1 MSRDGIISSFVAYI
15 GNGRAL
21 RMAIAA
27 LASVAMLVPL
37 VLTALVMPAYADE
50 GGSADAAPIAASTY
64 TPDDTVSV
72 RLVSDGTHSGPGTE
86 CFINS
91 KNGYA
96 VGDNDAN
103 DGVVCSDDTVSYAYQ
118 VSFLPGPKRTVTVQ
132 FGQNGKGDKL
142 YYADFGQA
150 CTSSSVVSAKWD
162 GAKATCTYS
171 VPRGAVATLT
181 GNASVRAKDTAGVNV
196 ADNGV
201 IATLRNGEYK
211 NTSTAEPVTVV
222 SAPLADLTIDAV
234 STPRPS
240 RYYTQSAQGNGA
252 FNLEPYALK
261 MDGYSSAGATASGQW
276 HTDID
281 VSDFPAGTTWTFDGK
296 PLTVQDGKLKDL
308 RGTGSKPLQYTLP
321 AGAYPTKDG
330 EGAKSYSLHLLP
342 YDDSFQAG
350 DQKNVKDPGTDEPSS
365 FNTANTTVNGASV
378 HALQGVN
385 YPNNNWGSATFAYEP
400 EPPEDIWRYDVY
412 APRDRNKTIFEDGN
426 RYWYDG
432 YSWDAQGGNLHY
444 TDADFRS
451 VTMDNDMYSKITINA
466 NAITDG
472 TNASQVVAGDTWN
485 YLDQSDDDNYQS
497 AYYDSRNKVVVK
509 VGGQVLDPSKYT
521 VQWRTVPKGSAND
534 ANNLN
539 DTVKGA
545 SAWVESDYPP
555 ADLVGPSE
563 RDKAIQYRVLFN
575 DNAFVTGNGG
585 QTVTIQAPL
594 KARNDYDTAN
604 DNGKLLNS
612 SGTVDILGK
621 PASEGVTSGSW
632 GQWEYTEP
640 LAFPVDPTIRAN
652 IQADGSPVLA
662 ADREG
667 NQQSYY
673 TTNWVLND
681 TVASP
686 TKADGNTVETTL
698 TFARGPKGGMVFDVS
713 SFKLTSGSGWTVE
726 NIDTANGIVTL
737 KNTAVTLTQGY
748 DSNRQYTWLVGQV
761 KFSVNT
767 IPNISSGVD
776 ADGKDEI
783 ITGTVHEHSKLTAPD
798 VASFQ
803 PAKPSESDSSA
814 SQSMDSINGVSA
826 MIQSN
831 RRKAEIGDDLSF
843 TATLNAGHLSDGT
856 DWSQVIVLPR
866 KGDSELMK
874 QVATN
879 NGQDIQ
885 CDTKTNTD
893 AKGIYDG
900 YCGSDYTGDYTLH
913 SLKFDTFKPGTKVY
927 YTTSGKVDLSE
938 KNEQPTDVVW
948 HELTIGT
955 DGTVQGDIPAGI
967 TGLKVEGTGNISDT
981 QSAGFKMTYELTPTG
996 NKKGDVYLSWMGDPD
1011 TPAQTD
1017 DPTTAD
1023 KDEAHITPWPDQAE
1037 IVSSNVEGIVWND
1050 ADADGVVDDGEER
1063 YSGVT
1068 VQLQRKKG
1076 DGWEKVDETTTNKN
1090 GAYRFE
1096 NLHSTVTDNDRYVW
1110 RTALVKV
1117 ERAADS
1123 DEVAAIDGKTD
1134 GKDGT
1139 LEASITNRFNV
1150 AKQTTQTFSY
1160 PDSYGKDSAADAA
1173 VTIPMDATVKN
1184 VNYGFR
1190 GNKVDLKLDK
1200 GKSTVSDNGDGTAT
1214 VNWDVTVKNNGQNAI
1229 RNARLSDRMSASAVG
1244 VQATLDYQ
1252 KLIPGHKITGA
1263 IGRNPGYWIEGSLVY
1278 GADGAWVVK
1287 SYSNYG
1293 ATLNIVKDASGNALT
1308 GISGAI
1314 GEAPYDY
1321 SKGSLVYGAD
1331 GVWLVKPDGSTLE
1344 VKGADGNMLRGVSGA
1359 TGYSPLT
1366 VSGSLVFNADGVW
1379 MVRGDGSAVE
1389 VKDADGNA
1397 LEGVSGATGDQPG
1410 TFVYGSLVYGADGAW
1425 LVNEDGL
1432 ATAVSD
1438 GGVPLRD
1445 ISGATGSEPGR
1456 SSGSLVYGADGVWL
1470 VRSDGST
1477 LAVKD
1482 ADGNTL
1488 RGVSGATGEAPGT
1501 SSSGSLVYGADGA
1514 WLVDQNGFATVVK
1527 RGSDPLKNISGATG
1541 NAPLYSSED
1550 RGPLM
1555 YGTDGVWLVDK
1566 MGRTY
1571 SVGMA
1576 TAEDGTRYSIFAD
1589 RYETIASQSIT
1600 PTSTLAE
1607 TDTKAK
1613 PNTDWVRRTYTLP
1626 DLQPGKTVT
1635 IHFTATVV
1643 KTKVQQILGNQ
1654 AWISSADDIDGAK
1667 IVDRG
1672 GITAYEGKKDGK
1684 DLVPTTSD
1692 ASATADSAAWGVPG
1706 FPKLPAK
1713 GPDDK
1718 DTDYDADGIV
1728 GTTDGKNTVGLN
1740 RNGIDGADTP
1750 IGRNGDPVDDLAD
1763 QTPAAIP
1770 AGDTTYNGAI
1780 SGTAWYDNG
1789 YKDCTLDG
1797 SGHTSC
1803 TLDPAV
1809 TDSDSLRNN
1818 GVGGTA
1824 VKPTAGAEMRADG
1837 ITVQVVSQKLGKVV
1851 GETVTDRNGR
1861 WTIKNL
1867 DPGDSYEVHYGILGW
1882 KHDGRTW
1889 SAVDANVKKGDDGNP
1904 IDDPDDSD
1912 VLADGYVVRNVVA
1925 KEVTDAAPYGADGNA
1940 DAGLRIVDAS
1950 IQLIKGG
1957 NKMTADTDTGD
1968 KDDDT
1973 IHGTKRL
1980 QKDTP
1985 TATDQVAP
1993 TGCGAPTTMGRV
2005 DDGDGDPRTH
2015 AYATCITNNGNL
2027 PLTNIALSDET
2038 LQGNAAVIGSTF
2050 LYYPDGATPDTDP
2063 THSYQIRDGHIAQV
2077 VTDASGKEISVTPVT
2092 LQPGGKLAGTVHVVF
2107 TNRGDAGSAA
2117 TKDTHADRMTVTAGV
2132 VVGQDPD
2139 GSPTIGDEVTDK
2151 DRLTTRYEFKN
2162 PLDLTVKKVSATD
2175 HDQALQGAVMAVNS
2189 CKTLSDLPAEDVAG
2203 QCGSEVGT
2211 FTTGKNGTFSV
2222 PSLDAGVY
2230 RITEKTAPSGFA
2242 KPDGAWYVR
2251 VSYGDDAKPSV
2262 EAVAIG
2268 DGMPAIFVPST
2279 GSGDE
2284 GDTDWGTV
2292 RIENQPLISALPL
2305 SGGDLRRIQML
2316 TLPLALVLTMLAGA
2330 IYHEWRRRKPVQLL

>member
-1 MSRDGIISSFVAYI
+1 
-15 GNGRAL
+15 
-21 RMAIAA
+21 
-27 LASVAMLVPL
+27 
-37 VLTALVMPAYADE
+37 
-50 GGSADAAPIAASTY
+50 
-64 TPDDTVSV
+64 
-72 RLVSDGTHSGPGTE
+72 
-86 CFINS
+86 
-91 KNGYA
+91 
-96 VGDNDAN
+96 
-103 DGVVCSDDTVSYAYQ
+103 
-118 VSFLPGPKRTVTVQ
+118 
-132 FGQNGKGDKL
+132 
-142 YYADFGQA
+142 
-150 CTSSSVVSAKWD
+150 
-162 GAKATCTYS
+162 
-171 VPRGAVATLT
+171 
-181 GNASVRAKDTAGVNV
+181 
-196 ADNGV
+196 
-201 IATLRNGEYK
+201 
-211 NTSTAEPVTVV
+211 
-222 SAPLADLTIDAV
+222 
-234 STPRPS
+234 
-240 RYYTQSAQGNGA
+240 
-252 FNLEPYALK
+252 
-261 MDGYSSAGATASGQW
+261 
-276 HTDID
+276 
-281 VSDFPAGTTWTFDGK
+281 
-296 PLTVQDGKLKDL
+296 
-308 RGTGSKPLQYTLP
+308 
-321 AGAYPTKDG
+321 
-330 EGAKSYSLHLLP
+330 
-342 YDDSFQAG
+342 
-350 DQKNVKDPGTDEPSS
+350 
-365 FNTANTTVNGASV
+365 
-378 HALQGVN
+378 
-385 YPNNNWGSATFAYEP
+385 
-400 EPPEDIWRYDVY
+400 
-412 APRDRNKTIFEDGN
+412 
-426 RYWYDG
+426 
-432 YSWDAQGGNLHY
+432 
-444 TDADFRS
+444 
-451 VTMDNDMYSKITINA
+451 
-466 NAITDG
+466 
-472 TNASQVVAGDTWN
+472 
-485 YLDQSDDDNYQS
+485 
-497 AYYDSRNKVVVK
+497 
-509 VGGQVLDPSKYT
+509 
-521 VQWRTVPKGSAND
+521 
-534 ANNLN
+534 
-539 DTVKGA
+539 
-545 SAWVESDYPP
+545 
-555 ADLVGPSE
+555 
-563 RDKAIQYRVLFN
+563 
-575 DNAFVTGNGG
+575 
-585 QTVTIQAPL
+585 
-594 KARNDYDTAN
+594 
-604 DNGKLLNS
+604 
-612 SGTVDILGK
+612 
-621 PASEGVTSGSW
+621 
-632 GQWEYTEP
+632 
-640 LAFPVDPTIRAN
+640 
-652 IQADGSPVLA
+652 
-662 ADREG
+662 
-667 NQQSYY
+667 
-673 TTNWVLND
+673 
-681 TVASP
+681 
-686 TKADGNTVETTL
+686 
-698 TFARGPKGGMVFDVS
+698 
-713 SFKLTSGSGWTVE
+713 
-726 NIDTANGIVTL
+726 
-737 KNTAVTLTQGY
+737 
-748 DSNRQYTWLVGQV
+748 
-761 KFSVNT
+761 
-767 IPNISSGVD
+767 
-776 ADGKDEI
+776 
-783 ITGTVHEHSKLTAPD
+783 
-798 VASFQ
+798 
-803 PAKPSESDSSA
+803 
-814 SQSMDSINGVSA
+814 
-826 MIQSN
+826 
-831 RRKAEIGDDLSF
+831 
-843 TATLNAGHLSDGT
+843 
-856 DWSQVIVLPR
+856 
-866 KGDSELMK
+866 
-874 QVATN
+874 
-879 NGQDIQ
+879 
-885 CDTKTNTD
+885 
-893 AKGIYDG
+893 
-900 YCGSDYTGDYTLH
+900 
-913 SLKFDTFKPGTKVY
+913 
-927 YTTSGKVDLSE
+927 
-938 KNEQPTDVVW
+938 
-948 HELTIGT
+948 
-955 DGTVQGDIPAGI
+955 
-967 TGLKVEGTGNISDT
+967 
-981 QSAGFKMTYELTPTG
+981 
-996 NKKGDVYLSWMGDPD
+996 
-1011 TPAQTD
+1011 
-1017 DPTTAD
+1017 
-1023 KDEAHITPWPDQAE
+1023 
-1037 IVSSNVEGIVWND
+1037 
-1050 ADADGVVDDGEER
+1050 
-1063 YSGVT
+1063 
-1068 VQLQRKKG
+1068 
-1076 DGWEKVDETTTNKN
+1076 
-1090 GAYRFE
+1090 
-1096 NLHSTVTDNDRYVW
+1096 
-1110 RTALVKV
+1110 
-1117 ERAADS
+1117 
-1123 DEVAAIDGKTD
+1123 
-1134 GKDGT
+1134 
-1139 LEASITNRFNV
+1139 
-1150 AKQTTQTFSY
+1150 
-1160 PDSYGKDSAADAA
+1160 
-1173 VTIPMDATVKN
+1173 
-1184 VNYGFR
+1184 
-1190 GNKVDLKLDK
+1190 
-1200 GKSTVSDNGDGTAT
+1200 
-1214 VNWDVTVKNNGQNAI
+1214 
-1229 RNARLSDRMSASAVG
+1229 
-1244 VQATLDYQ
+1244 
-1252 KLIPGHKITGA
+1252 
-1263 IGRNPGYWIEGSLVY
+1263 
-1278 GADGAWVVK
+1278 
-1287 SYSNYG
+1287 
-1293 ATLNIVKDASGNALT
+1293 
-1308 GISGAI
+1308 
-1314 GEAPYDY
+1314 
-1321 SKGSLVYGAD
+1321 
-1331 GVWLVKPDGSTLE
+1331 
-1344 VKGADGNMLRGVSGA
+1344 
-1359 TGYSPLT
+1359 
-1366 VSGSLVFNADGVW
+1366 
-1379 MVRGDGSAVE
+1379 
-1389 VKDADGNA
+1389 
-1397 LEGVSGATGDQPG
+1397 
-1410 TFVYGSLVYGADGAW
+1410 
-1425 LVNEDGL
+1425 
-1432 ATAVSD
+1432 
-1438 GGVPLRD
+1438 
-1445 ISGATGSEPGR
+1445 
-1456 SSGSLVYGADGVWL
+1456 
-1470 VRSDGST
+1470 
-1477 LAVKD
+1477 
-1482 ADGNTL
+1482 
-1488 RGVSGATGEAPGT
+1488 
-1501 SSSGSLVYGADGA
+1501 
-1514 WLVDQNGFATVVK
+1514 
-1527 RGSDPLKNISGATG
+1527 
-1541 NAPLYSSED
+1541 
-1550 RGPLM
+1550 M